1 MKRETIGQTFTVAGV
16 LSVLCAIIVAGA
28 AVALKPTQEANKA
41 RDMKKNILA
50 AAGLLSEGADINQ
63 VFDQNIKAKLLDLST
78 GEYVEDQDAL
88 AYDFRKAVKDTSA
101 SVAIPAGK
109 DIAKIRRQAKLMTV
123 YEVVSE
129 QGLQK
134 IVLPVYG
141 KGLWSTLYGFVAL
154 KSDTKTVVGL
164 GFYEH
169 AETPGLGGEVDNPK
183 WKKQWAG
190 KQVYGDDGQLAL
202 TVLKGKVNPSSDD
215 AKHQIDGLSGATI
228 TTVGVDALIKFWLG
242 ANGYGRYLDNLRRKG
257 DLNG

>member
-1 MKRETIGQTFTVAGV
+1 MSRETIGRTFTVAGV
-16 LSVLCAIIVAGA
+16 LSVLCAVVVAGA

-50 AAGLLSEGADINQ
+50 AAGLLSDGADINQ
-63 VFDQNIKAKLLDLST
+63 VFEQNIKARLLDLSS

-88 AYDFRKAVKDTSA
+88 AYDFRKAVKDKNSSA
-101 SVAIPAGK
+101 EIPASK

-123 YEVVSE
+123 YEVVSDA
-129 QGLQK
+129 GLEK
-134 IVLPVYG
+134 VVLPVYG

-154 KSDTKTVVGL
+154 NADTKTVVGL

-190 KQVYGDDGQLAL
+190 KEVYGENGQLAL
-202 TVLKGKVNPSSDD
+202 TVLKGKVDPSSAE

-242 ANGYGRYLDNLRRKG
+242 ADGYGRYLDNLRRKG